1 MDAGACRNGKP
12 LHFLSRKTR
21 QRDFCGS
28 PFACVSD
35 EGSPT
40 PFPLPKKICLGKD
53 FLERGGIGVVSAV
66 SAPRANTR
74 QMRHIP
80 TKERA
85 DLPQAFTGLPQRFCF
100 CKRFAGR
107 GEAGIKSNA
116 FADGERMRSLPCFDE

>member
-1 MDAGACRNGKP
+1 MQGLAGTASPCI
-12 LHFLSRKTR
+12 FLSRKTR

-85 DLPQAFTGLPQRFCF
+85 DLPQGVYYDVNDQGKTQARHRIAPQILR
-100 CKRFAGR
+100 A
-107 GEAGIKSNA
+107 
-116 FADGERMRSLPCFDE
+116 

>member
-1 MDAGACRNGKP
+1 MQGLAGTASPCI
-12 LHFLSRKTR
+12 FLSRKTR

-85 DLPQAFTGLPQRFCF
+85 DLRSFSTTKFIVWVVSIKLIDAEEMQARQGARG
-100 CKRFAGR
+100 FA
-107 GEAGIKSNA
+107 AG
-116 FADGERMRSLPCFDE
+116 SLL

>member
-1 MDAGACRNGKP
+1 MDAGAYRNGKP

-53 FLERGGIGVVSAV
+53 FLERGGIGVKSAV
-66 SAPRANTR
+66 FAQGADTR
-74 QMRHIP
+74 HMRHIP
-80 TKERA
+80 TKPCA
-85 DLPQAFTGLPQRFCF
+85 KAT
-100 CKRFAGR
+100 KY
-107 GEAGIKSNA
+107 S
-116 FADGERMRSLPCFDE
+116 ADGCFLKNKKCGKGNFYALPALSVPVF